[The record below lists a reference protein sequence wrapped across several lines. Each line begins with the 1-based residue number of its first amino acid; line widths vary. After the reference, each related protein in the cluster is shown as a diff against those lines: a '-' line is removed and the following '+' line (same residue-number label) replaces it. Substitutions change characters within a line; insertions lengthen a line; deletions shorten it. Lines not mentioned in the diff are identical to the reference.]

1 MEKNEKQKELKEKYM
16 EFQLMNE
23 QFKKLQEQLQM
34 IMQQG
39 IELNNT
45 IGNLD
50 DFKKIGK
57 ENDLFVPITGG
68 VFAKAKLLDSEDVLV
83 NVGAGVVIKKPI
95 DDVKTLLSDQ
105 LGQMNAVQQEML
117 ANLQM
122 AGERVQQLD
131 DELQDLVKESKE

>member
-34 IMQQG
+34 VMQQG

-57 ENDLFVPITGG
+57 GNDLFVPVTGG
-68 VFAKAKLLDSEDVLV
+68 VFAKAKLVDGENVLV
-83 NVGAGVVIKKPI
+83 NVGAGVALKKTTE
-95 DDVKTLLSDQ
+95 DVKKLLSDQ
-105 LGQMNAVQQEML
+105 LEQMNAVQQDML
-117 ANLQM
+117 FNLQKV
-122 AGERVQQLD
+122 GERVQQLD
-131 DELQDLVKESKE
+131 SELQELAKESRE

>member
-1 MEKNEKQKELKEKYM
+1 MEKDEKQKELKEKYM
-16 EFQLMNE
+16 ELQMTNE

-50 DFKKIGK
+50 EFKKIDKGN
-57 ENDLFVPITGG
+57 ELFVPVTGG
-68 VFAKAKLLDSEDVLV
+68 VFAKAKLVDSENVLV
-83 NVGAGVVIKKPI
+83 NVGAGVVLKKPI

-105 LGQMNAVQQEML
+105 LEQMNAVQQEML
-117 ANLQM
+117 SNLQM
-122 AGERVQQLD
+122 VGERVQQLD
-131 DELQDLVKESKE
+131 NELQELVKESRE